1 MLKTMRSGKKLPL
14 LCRRPFHR
22 RSPLNVK
29 QNSHRVALS
38 FIPSRQ
44 NLLYHNKGVDH
55 VTDFSTCTKVLG
67 SLVRQARE
75 DAHLTQAEAGK
86 IAGLSQRTI
95 LDIEQGRGNPKL
107 DVLVALTTGLGID
120 PALLFGIT
128 REDSLEKERLL
139 LEVTSCT
146 ENEARCLYEVC
157 HSMLGALRQL
167 QE

>member
-1 MLKTMRSGKKLPL
+1 M
-14 LCRRPFHR
+14 
-22 RSPLNVK
+22 
-29 QNSHRVALS
+29 
-38 FIPSRQ
+38 
-44 NLLYHNKGVDH
+44 
-55 VTDFSTCTKVLG
+55 TDFSTCTKVLG

-128 REDSLEKERLL
+128 REDSPEKERLL
-139 LEVTSCT
+139 LEITSCT

-157 HSMLGALRQL
+157 HSMLGRCANYRSRGNGLSQATGAAVTRLALGL
-167 QE
+167 AWKSCLF

>member
-1 MLKTMRSGKKLPL
+1 M
-14 LCRRPFHR
+14 
-22 RSPLNVK
+22 
-29 QNSHRVALS
+29 
-38 FIPSRQ
+38 
-44 NLLYHNKGVDH
+44 
-55 VTDFSTCTKVLG
+55 TDFSTCTKVLG

-120 PALLFGIT
+120 PALLSGIT

-139 LEVTSCT
+139 LEITSCT